1 MLHPWATAYAVL
13 VSAGVLYPPGP
24 GPTRMQPLRLSHLER
39 VLSTCLWPPFACGV
53 LLAFDPSH
61 GWTVDERTLPA
72 GSRAPVVECCSAGVR
87 ASRGWVAALAR
98 LALGG
103 L

>member
-53 LLAFDPSH
+53 LLAFDPSQ

-72 GSRAPVVECCSAGVR
+72 CSRSPVVDSCSAGQG
-87 ASRGWVAALAR
+87 ASWGCAPASAR
-98 LALGG
+98 RDL
-103 L
+103 